1 MTFIW
6 TFLALAIFVI
16 ILNYVKSDTSWSVD
30 NYLTIGG
37 WLIVSMIQSLCDGR
51 RQSRKERQEKFA
63 KRYLSYI
70 EEDIINVKKKNITNL
85 TLIIEKSANVNK
97 DVGKVLESNFKE
109 LDETLTAVE
118 TGLYDLDSHLRSKY
132 PRLQRKAI
140 ENMTEILKRNNK
152 IPPSSIVNIVYPISV
167 IKEDCETN
175 IGILRNMSKAIK
187 DKKACMKTFTTL
199 KDNMFFMLEMLED
212 TLSVVER
219 EYP

>member
-70 EEDIINVKKKNITNL
+70 EEDIINVKKKNGFQ
-85 TLIIEKSANVNK
+85 SH
-97 DVGKVLESNFKE
+97 
-109 LDETLTAVE
+109 TA
-118 TGLYDLDSHLRSKY
+118 K
-132 PRLQRKAI
+132 PK
-140 ENMTEILKRNNK
+140 
-152 IPPSSIVNIVYPISV
+152 
-167 IKEDCETN
+167 
-175 IGILRNMSKAIK
+175 
-187 DKKACMKTFTTL
+187 
-199 KDNMFFMLEMLED
+199 
-212 TLSVVER
+212 
-219 EYP
+219 